1 MMMTMMMMGLIFIGS
16 ASLVQ
21 LPQAGRSSPLATD
34 GGCFLRKMKASL
46 WHVRAYGKA
55 TYKFLSA
62 PLHLCNFPKRVGS
75 MLVKIPLI
83 RDGSWPKKRS
93 RIDDFLAFFVRTRSR
108 ASLRRPTRQVVARF
122 ISRTPLAAPKRA
134 PRRPRHGPRHPQGV
148 PKTFSYAPRCP
159 KTL

>member
-1 MMMTMMMMGLIFIGS
+1 MKMMTLMMMMVMLMMMTMMMMGLIFIGS

-75 MLVKIPLI
+75 TLVYI
-83 RDGSWPKKRS
+83 
-93 RIDDFLAFFVRTRSR
+93 
-108 ASLRRPTRQVVARF
+108 
-122 ISRTPLAAPKRA
+122 
-134 PRRPRHGPRHPQGV
+134 
-148 PKTFSYAPRCP
+148 
-159 KTL
+159 